1 MAISASAESA
11 EKINTPPVTFK
22 KKKNSFIK
30 EYKFVVGGAPRFL
43 MSRYYSK
50 RIRGNSPLG
59 RKKKGGILGK
69 VGAFDVQ
76 LTKGIMIR
84 DILFIS
90 AIFAPLFV
98 RIRLE
103 LPGLTGAGI
112 YVCIW
117 IYLYTARRTLGKK

>member
-1 MAISASAESA
+1 
-11 EKINTPPVTFK
+11 
-22 KKKNSFIK
+22 
-30 EYKFVVGGAPRFL
+30 
-43 MSRYYSK
+43 MSRYYLK

-59 RKKKGGILGK
+59 RKKGGGGILGQ

-98 RIRLE
+98 RIRPE
-103 LPGLTGAGI
+103 LPRINGVGI

-117 IYLYTARRTLGKK
+117 IYIYIQRGGHWKKNKYI